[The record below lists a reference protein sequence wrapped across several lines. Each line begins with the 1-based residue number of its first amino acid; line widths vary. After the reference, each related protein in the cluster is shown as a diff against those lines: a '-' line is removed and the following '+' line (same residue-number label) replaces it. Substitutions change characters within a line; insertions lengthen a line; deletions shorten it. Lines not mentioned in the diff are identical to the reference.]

1 MAKPASLTSNL
12 LVTKGT
18 ATPAKSLDPT
28 EELIQQLNAIPVP
41 DVEEPE
47 PESESEEPEKFATIS
62 RWSRQPP
69 KDYHK
74 SLTVKLDKERYFH
87 IKEVGLKYDKSSQEL
102 FIEALDAL
110 LARKC
115 YAK

>member
-28 EELIQQLNAIPVP
+28 EELIQQLNAIPV
-41 DVEEPE
+41 EEPE
-47 PESESEEPEKFATIS
+47 EPESEEPEKFATTS

-87 IKEVGLKYDKSSQEL
+87 LKEVGLKYDKSSQEL

>member
-1 MAKPASLTSNL
+1 MAKSASLTSNL

-18 ATPAKSLDPT
+18 ATPAKPLDPT
-28 EELIQQLNAIPVP
+28 EELIQQLNSLPT
-41 DVEEPE
+41 EETKE
-47 PESESEEPEKFATIS
+47 PNPEKFSTTS
-62 RWSRQPP
+62 RWSRQAP

-87 IKEVGLKYDKSSQEL
+87 LKEVGLKYDKSSQEL

-110 LARKC
+110 LAKKC

>member
-1 MAKPASLTSNL
+1 MAKSASLTSNL
-12 LVTKGT
+12 IVTKGT
-18 ATPAKSLDPT
+18 AAPAKLVDPT
-28 EELIQQLNAIPVP
+28 EELIQQLNSIPVP
-41 DVEEPE
+41 DTEELK
-47 PESESEEPEKFATIS
+47 SEEPEKFVTTS

-74 SLTVKLDKERYFH
+74 SLTVKLDKDRYFH
-87 IKEVGLKYDKSSQEL
+87 LKEVGLKYDKSSQDL

>member
-1 MAKPASLTSNL
+1 MAKSASLTSNL
-12 LVTKGT
+12 IVTKGT
-18 ATPAKSLDPT
+18 ATPATPLDPT
-28 EELIQQLNAIPVP
+28 EALIQQLNSIPVP
-41 DVEEPE
+41 DTEE
-47 PESESEEPEKFATIS
+47 PESEEPQKFSTHS

-87 IKEVGLKYDKSSQEL
+87 LKEVGLKYDKSSQEL

-115 YAK
+115 YAR